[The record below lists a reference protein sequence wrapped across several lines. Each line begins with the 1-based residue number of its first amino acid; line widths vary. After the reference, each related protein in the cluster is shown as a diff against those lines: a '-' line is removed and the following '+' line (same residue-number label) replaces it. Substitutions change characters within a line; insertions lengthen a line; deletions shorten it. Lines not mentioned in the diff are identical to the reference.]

1 MHFCSQCKN
10 MYYLKISDEEG
21 ESENMLIYYCR
32 NCGHEDKNITAEN
45 VCVSETQLRRS
56 EKKYSQMVNEYTK
69 YDPTLP
75 RINTIKCPNHECI
88 SNNAAGGEGQAG
100 GGRPTKAEAAA
111 KAAAKAEAEASGV
124 PLPAKAAPKTTKLKQ
139 TAEQKE
145 KIQKA
150 METMEKKKA
159 SSASAAQPQAME
171 KKKATQASA
180 ATQAQASAATQASAQ
195 QKEEEALAQVMEEQ
209 SQEEEELEEAA
220 KTYLASKTK
229 ATAAS
234 TMGPISTGHD
244 NNNREIIYL
253 RYDDI
258 NMKYIYLCV
267 HCNTVWKTDNRQ

>member
-1 MHFCSQCKN
+1 
-10 MYYLKISDEEG
+10 MYYIKISEDEDED
-21 ESENMLIYYCR
+21 EKNTLIYYCR
-32 NCGHEDKNITAEN
+32 NCGHENKNITAEN

-88 SNNAAGGEGQAG
+88 SNNESQAG
-100 GGRPTKAEAAA
+100 GVQMGSGRPTKAEAAA
-111 KAAAKAEAEASGV
+111 KAAAKAEAEASGI
-124 PLPAKAAPKTTKLKQ
+124 PLPTIKKPRTTKLKP

-150 METMEKKKA
+150 LGK
-159 SSASAAQPQAME
+159 
-171 KKKATQASA
+171 QASA
-180 ATQAQASAATQASAQ
+180 AASAASQASAPQVSAQ
-195 QKEEEALAQVMEEQ
+195 QKEEEALAQIMEEQ
-209 SQEEEELEEAA
+209 EQEEEELEAAA
-220 KTYLASKTK
+220 KTYLASAQKETVV
-229 ATAAS
+229 
-234 TMGPISTGHD
+234 GPIATENDH
-244 NNNREIIYL
+244 NNREIIYL

>member
-1 MHFCSQCKN
+1 
-10 MYYLKISDEEG
+10 MYYLKISDDEE
-21 ESENMLIYYCR
+21 EKNTLIYYCR
-32 NCGHEDKNITAEN
+32 NCGHEDKSITAEN

-88 SNNAAGGEGQAG
+88 SNNAGAVQDG

-111 KAAAKAEAEASGV
+111 KAAAAAEAEASGI
-124 PLPAKAAPKTTKLKQ
+124 ASGIAAGIAAPSVAAPSVAAKTKTTKLKQ
-139 TAEQKE
+139 TAEQKQ

-150 METMEKKKA
+150 METMAKKE
-159 SSASAAQPQAME
+159 ASAVE
-171 KKKATQASA
+171 QASA
-180 ATQAQASAATQASAQ
+180 MQTQEEQTAAMPAP
-195 QKEEEALAQVMEEQ
+195 EEEALSRIIEEQ
-209 SQEEEELEEAA
+209 EQEEEELATAA
-220 KTYLASKTK
+220 KTYLA
-229 ATAAS
+229 TAQKS
-234 TMGPISTGHD
+234 TTMAGPITTGND
-244 NNNREIIYL
+244 QNNREIIYL

>member
-1 MHFCSQCKN
+1 
-10 MYYLKISDEEG
+10 MYYIKISEDEDEE
-21 ESENMLIYYCR
+21 EKNTLIYYCR
-32 NCGHEDKNITAEN
+32 NCGHENKNITAEN

-88 SNNAAGGEGQAG
+88 SNNESQAGGVQMGNVG

-111 KAAAKAEAEASGV
+111 KAAAKAEAEASGI
-124 PLPAKAAPKTTKLKQ
+124 PLPTIKKPRTTKLKP

-150 METMEKKKA
+150 LGKQA
-159 SSASAAQPQAME
+159 SASAQQATAAQQV
-171 KKKATQASA
+171 
-180 ATQAQASAATQASAQ
+180 SAQ
-195 QKEEEALAQVMEEQ
+195 QKEEEALAQIMEEQ
-209 SQEEEELEEAA
+209 EQEEEELEAAA
-220 KTYLASKTK
+220 KTYLASAQKETVV
-229 ATAAS
+229 
-234 TMGPISTGHD
+234 GPIATENDH
-244 NNNREIIYL
+244 NNREIIYL

>member
-1 MHFCSQCKN
+1 
-10 MYYLKISDEEG
+10 MYYIKISEDEDED
-21 ESENMLIYYCR
+21 EKNTLIYYCR
-32 NCGHEDKNITAEN
+32 NCGHENKNITAEN

-88 SNNAAGGEGQAG
+88 SNNESQSGGGVQMG
-100 GGRPTKAEAAA
+100 SVQMGSGRPTKAEAAA
-111 KAAAKAEAEASGV
+111 KAAAKAEAEASGI
-124 PLPAKAAPKTTKLKQ
+124 PLPTKKPRTTKLKP

-150 METMEKKKA
+150 LGKQA
-159 SSASAAQPQAME
+159 SAASASAASQV
-171 KKKATQASA
+171 
-180 ATQAQASAATQASAQ
+180 SAQ
-195 QKEEEALAQVMEEQ
+195 QKEEEALAQIMEEQ
-209 SQEEEELEEAA
+209 EQEEEELEAAA
-220 KTYLASKTK
+220 KTYLASAQKE
-229 ATAAS
+229 
-234 TMGPISTGHD
+234 TMVGPIATENDH
-244 NNNREIIYL
+244 NNREIIYL

>member
-1 MHFCSQCKN
+1 

-21 ESENMLIYYCR
+21 GSENTLIYYCR

-88 SNNAAGGEGQAG
+88 SNNAAGQEG

-111 KAAAKAEAEASGV
+111 KAAAIAEAEASGI
-124 PLPAKAAPKTTKLKQ
+124 PLPTKTTSKAAAKTTKLKQ

-159 SSASAAQPQAME
+159 ASASAQAMQPQAMQP
-171 KKKATQASA
+171 QAM
-180 ATQAQASAATQASAQ
+180 QSAQ
-195 QKEEEALAQVMEEQ
+195 QKEEEVLAQIMEEQ
-209 SQEEEELEEAA
+209 EQEEGELEEAA
-220 KTYLASKTK
+220 KTYLAS
-229 ATAAS
+229 TAQAS
-234 TMGPISTGHD
+234 AAQASAAQVTLKPASAKMGPIATGNDH
-244 NNNREIIYL
+244 NNREIIYL

-267 HCNTVWKTDNRQ
+267 HCDTVWKTDNRQ

>member
-21 ESENMLIYYCR
+21 GSENTLIYYCR

-88 SNNAAGGEGQAG
+88 SNNAAGQEG

-111 KAAAKAEAEASGV
+111 KAAAIAEAEASGI
-124 PLPAKAAPKTTKLKQ
+124 PLPTKTTKAKSTKLKQ

-150 METMEKKKA
+150 METMEKKKSMQA
-159 SSASAAQPQAME
+159 SAAAQPQAQQE
-171 KKKATQASA
+171 K
-180 ATQAQASAATQASAQ
+180 SAQ
-195 QKEEEALAQVMEEQ
+195 QKEEEVLAQIMEEQ
-209 SQEEEELEEAA
+209 EQEQGELEEAA
-220 KTYLASKTK
+220 KTYLAS
-229 ATAAS
+229 TAQAS
-234 TMGPISTGHD
+234 AAQVTLKPASAMMGPIATGNDH
-244 NNNREIIYL
+244 NNREIIYL

-267 HCNTVWKTDNRQ
+267 HCDTVWKTDNRQ

>member
-1 MHFCSQCKN
+1 
-10 MYYLKISDEEG
+10 MYYIKISEDEDEE
-21 ESENMLIYYCR
+21 EKNTLIYYCR
-32 NCGHEDKNITAEN
+32 NCGHENKNITAEN

-88 SNNAAGGEGQAG
+88 SNNESQAGGSGQMGNVG

-111 KAAAKAEAEASGV
+111 KAAAKAEAEASGI
-124 PLPAKAAPKTTKLKQ
+124 PLPTIKKPRTTKLKP

-150 METMEKKKA
+150 LGKQ
-159 SSASAAQPQAME
+159 SSAASAASQAT
-171 KKKATQASA
+171 AAS
-180 ATQAQASAATQASAQ
+180 QVSAQ
-195 QKEEEALAQVMEEQ
+195 QKEEEALAQIMEEQ
-209 SQEEEELEEAA
+209 EQEEEELEAAA
-220 KTYLASKTK
+220 KTYLASAQKETVV
-229 ATAAS
+229 
-234 TMGPISTGHD
+234 GPIATENDH
-244 NNNREIIYL
+244 NNREIIYL

>member
-1 MHFCSQCKN
+1 

-21 ESENMLIYYCR
+21 GSENTLIYYCR

-88 SNNAAGGEGQAG
+88 SNNAAGQEG

-111 KAAAKAEAEASGV
+111 KAAAIAEAEASGI
-124 PLPAKAAPKTTKLKQ
+124 PLPTKTTSKAKSTKLKQ
-139 TAEQKE
+139 TVEQKE

-159 SSASAAQPQAME
+159 ASASAQVMQPQAMQP
-171 KKKATQASA
+171 QAM
-180 ATQAQASAATQASAQ
+180 QSAQ
-195 QKEEEALAQVMEEQ
+195 QKEEEVLAQIMEEQ
-209 SQEEEELEEAA
+209 EQEQGELEEAA
-220 KTYLASKTK
+220 KTYLAS
-229 ATAAS
+229 TAQAS
-234 TMGPISTGHD
+234 AAQASAAQVTLKPASKMGPIATGNDH
-244 NNNREIIYL
+244 NNREIIYL

-267 HCNTVWKTDNRQ
+267 HCDTVWKTDNRQ

>member
-1 MHFCSQCKN
+1 

-88 SNNAAGGEGQAG
+88 SNNAAGGEGLQMG
-100 GGRPTKAEAAA
+100 GVQMGSGRPTKAEAAA
-111 KAAAKAEAEASGV
+111 KAAAKAEAEASGI

-159 SSASAAQPQAME
+159 A
-171 KKKATQASA
+171 QASA
-180 ATQAQASAATQASAQ
+180 ATQAQSAQ

-209 SQEEEELEEAA
+209 AQEEEELEEAA
-220 KTYLASKTK
+220 KTYLASKTTK

-267 HCNTVWKTDNRQ
+267 HCNTVWKTDNRA